1 MLDNFNN
8 IKSIDSNNFF
18 NSIKSFPYQIE
29 EVFKTKAAILK
40 NKDSLQHSY
49 ENILFCGMG
58 GSAIA
63 GDLLKS
69 MLIEHMEIP
78 IVINRDYSV
87 PNWLNKSTL
96 VILSSYS
103 GNTEEVL
110 SCYSECINRKNNP
123 IIISSNGELLKNA
136 KKRGD
141 SYALIPKGLMPRAAL
156 GYSISILFK
165 ILNDSN
171 IVNLNQ
177 INDLKKTTVSLKK
190 DSDLYSKIDSNNKAI
205 LLAQKIYNAF
215 NLIYTS
221 NNMEVVGM
229 RFRAQLAENAKMLS
243 SHFVFPEQNHNEIEG
258 FVNTYTNKL
267 NILWIYDECNHSK
280 ILKRMEI
287 TSSIL
292 GGKVENHIVK
302 SKGKTFI
309 NRELRLIYFLD
320 WVSFYCAIL
329 NNVNPYP
336 VDNISKLKS
345 LL

>member
-1 MLDNFNN
+1 MLNNLNN
-8 IKSIDSNNFF
+8 IKSIDSNDFF
-18 NSIKSFPYQIE
+18 KNIKDFPNQIK
-29 EVFKTKAAILK
+29 EVFKSDNAILK
-40 NKDSLQHSY
+40 NKGSLGHSY

-69 MLIEHMEIP
+69 MLIEYMEIP
-78 IVINRDYSV
+78 VIINRDYSI

-110 SCYSECINRKNNP
+110 SCYNKCIDKQNNP

-141 SYALIPKGLMPRAAL
+141 SYALIPEGLMPRAAL

-165 ILNDSN
+165 ILNEIN
-171 IVNLNQ
+171 IIDVNK
-177 INDLKKTTVSLKK
+177 INELKKTILSLKK
-190 DSDLYSKIDSNNKAI
+190 DSDLYSKVDSDNKAI
-205 LLAQKIYNAF
+205 LLAQEIYNAF

-258 FVNTYTNKL
+258 FINTSVNNL
-267 NILWIYDECNHSK
+267 NILWIYDESSHSK

-287 TSSIL
+287 TSSVL
-292 GGKVENHIVK
+292 GNKVKNHIIE
-302 SKGKTFI
+302 SEGKTFI
-309 NRELRLIYFLD
+309 ERELRLIYFLD
-320 WVSFYCAIL
+320 WVSFYCAIF

>member
-1 MLDNFNN
+1 MLDN

-18 NSIKSFPYQIE
+18 KSIKDFPKQIE
-29 EVFKTKAAILK
+29 EVFQSKNTILK
-40 NKDSLQHSY
+40 NKDSLEHSY

-69 MLIEHMEIP
+69 MLVEDMKIP

-87 PNWLNKSTL
+87 PNWLSKSTL

-110 SCYSECINRKNNP
+110 SCYSECINRGNKP
-123 IIISSNGELLKNA
+123 IIISSNGKLLKNA
-136 KKRGD
+136 KKIGD

-165 ILNDSN
+165 ILNEITIIN
-171 IVNLNQ
+171 FHQ
-177 INDLKKTTVSLKK
+177 ISKLKKTIVSLKK
-190 DSDLYSKIDSNNKAI
+190 DSVLYSKIDSNNKAI
-205 LLAQKIYNAF
+205 LLAKEIHNSF

-221 NNMEVVGM
+221 NNMEVIGM

-258 FVNTYTNKL
+258 FINTFVNKL
-267 NILWIYDECNHSK
+267 NILWVYDQDSHNK

-292 GGKVENHIVK
+292 QGKVKKHIIK
-302 SKGKTFI
+302 SEGETFI
-309 NRELRLIYFLD
+309 ERELRLIYFLD
-320 WVSFYCAIL
+320 WVSFYCAIF

-336 VDNISKLKS
+336 VDSISKLKS